1 MFLLVG
7 HIHKSWQTQ
16 VRLAMV
22 FPFPPPSFRQW
33 SAWTGPYLVITR
45 ERTQLALS
53 SFTTISISG
62 IEDTN
67 TDNNWEIYHSQICC
81 GPGGRSP
88 CSHSSPPPG
97 RWLCLEMKLSQCWA
111 GGFSLLKKLKNLSG
125 WASPHKGIKLE
136 TEMWWI
142 FCHDLSPPQH

>member
-1 MFLLVG
+1 MC
-7 HIHKSWQTQ
+7 
-16 VRLAMV
+16 
-22 FPFPPPSFRQW
+22 
-33 SAWTGPYLVITR
+33 GPYLGIFLSSDRGQDLGFFGIYKVLSIVLKRKCSCWLVTSISHDRHKCGLRWYFRSHHLPSVSGQPGPGRTWSLHEREIT
-45 ERTQLALS
+45 TQLALS

-97 RWLCLEMKLSQCWA
+97 RWLCLEMKLSQC
-111 GGFSLLKKLKNLSG
+111 
-125 WASPHKGIKLE
+125 
-136 TEMWWI
+136 
-142 FCHDLSPPQH
+142 